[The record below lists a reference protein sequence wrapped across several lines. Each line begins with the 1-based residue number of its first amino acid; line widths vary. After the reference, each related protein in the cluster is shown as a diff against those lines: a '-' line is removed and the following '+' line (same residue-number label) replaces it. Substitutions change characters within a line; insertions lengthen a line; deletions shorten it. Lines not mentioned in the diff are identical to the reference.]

1 MFMINL
7 RNGEIY
13 VIKLKTFGSFT
24 VGNDL
29 TSVQEGAWRSK
40 KLEKLFVYLAINRNR
55 GVCIEDISK
64 AIWQVE
70 EETDNPVGA
79 LKNLAYRLRKALRD
93 ASFDEECIVSVRGG
107 LYKWN
112 DDVEVSIDVE
122 EFDRYINEAEFAFSR
137 SKETAIESY
146 EKAIA
151 LYNGDFLSRL
161 TDTHWFMTLNAFYHS
176 RYVNT
181 VKALAELYIDTGCY
195 EKLEQLCTKAVVYER
210 SDEQIYSYLIL
221 ARMRTKKVQMAFDT
235 YETAKAIMDN
245 DLGVRKT
252 VMLNK
257 VYEELLSV
265 TKGVSSYNI
274 DEVKDDIS
282 EESMNG
288 VFMCGYPVFKEIY
301 HLEVRKSARSTVPES
316 LVLVTVVPMYSSQPD
331 KNHSHMKDSMLILE
345 RALRKCLRVGD
356 VAAKY
361 SDSQYIVL
369 LSKCLCDTA
378 SDVMKRI
385 IDRFNHTCDTHSN
398 MTIQFD
404 IEPVSCYSSFVT
416 DKKMEKIY
424 G

>member
-1 MFMINL
+1 M
-7 RNGEIY
+7 
-13 VIKLKTFGSFT
+13 IKLKTFGSFT
-24 VGNDL
+24 VGNDI
-29 TSVQEGAWRSK
+29 TSVQEGAWRSE
-40 KLEKLFVYLAINRNR
+40 KLEKLFVYLAMNRNR
-55 GVCIEDISK
+55 GVCIEDISE

-112 DDVEVSIDVE
+112 DDVEVTIDVE
-122 EFDRYINEAEFAFSR
+122 EFDRYINEAEMAFCR

-151 LYNGDFLSRL
+151 LYHGDFLPLR

-181 VKALAELYIDTGCY
+181 VKALAKLYIDTGCY
-195 EKLEQLCTKAVVYER
+195 EKLEQLCTRAIVYER
-210 SDEQIYSYLIL
+210 SDEQIYSYLIV

-235 YETAKAIMDN
+235 YETAKAIMDK

-257 VYEELLSV
+257 VYEELLSA

-301 HLEVRKSARSTVPES
+301 QLEVRKSARSTIPES

-331 KNHSHMKDSMLILE
+331 KNHSQMKDSMHTLE

-356 VAAKY
+356 VQQ
-361 SDSQYIVL
+361 STVIHST
-369 LSKCLCDTA
+369 LCFCRSA
-378 SDVMKRI
+378 
-385 IDRFNHTCDTHSN
+385 HA
-398 MTIQFD
+398 IQ
-404 IEPVSCYSSFVT
+404 PPMS
-416 DKKMEKIY
+416 
-424 G
+424 

>member
-161 TDTHWFMTLNAFYHS
+161 TDTIGL
-176 RYVNT
+176 
-181 VKALAELYIDTGCY
+181 
-195 EKLEQLCTKAVVYER
+195 
-210 SDEQIYSYLIL
+210 
-221 ARMRTKKVQMAFDT
+221 
-235 YETAKAIMDN
+235 
-245 DLGVRKT
+245 
-252 VMLNK
+252 
-257 VYEELLSV
+257 
-265 TKGVSSYNI
+265 
-274 DEVKDDIS
+274 
-282 EESMNG
+282 
-288 VFMCGYPVFKEIY
+288 
-301 HLEVRKSARSTVPES
+301 
-316 LVLVTVVPMYSSQPD
+316 
-331 KNHSHMKDSMLILE
+331 
-345 RALRKCLRVGD
+345 
-356 VAAKY
+356 
-361 SDSQYIVL
+361 
-369 LSKCLCDTA
+369 
-378 SDVMKRI
+378 
-385 IDRFNHTCDTHSN
+385 
-398 MTIQFD
+398 
-404 IEPVSCYSSFVT
+404 
-416 DKKMEKIY
+416 
-424 G
+424 

>member
-146 EKAIA
+146 EK
-151 LYNGDFLSRL
+151 
-161 TDTHWFMTLNAFYHS
+161 
-176 RYVNT
+176 
-181 VKALAELYIDTGCY
+181 
-195 EKLEQLCTKAVVYER
+195 LEQLCTKAVVYER

-331 KNHSHMKDSMLILE
+331 KNHSQMKDSMLTLE

-369 LSKCLCDTA
+369 LSKCSCDTA

>member
-137 SKETAIESY
+137 SKETAIES
-146 EKAIA
+146 
-151 LYNGDFLSRL
+151 
-161 TDTHWFMTLNAFYHS
+161 
-176 RYVNT
+176 
-181 VKALAELYIDTGCY
+181 Y

-369 LSKCLCDTA
+369 LSKCSCDTA

>member
-1 MFMINL
+1 M
-7 RNGEIY
+7 R
-13 VIKLKTFGSFT
+13 SFYQSQRVFQAT
-24 VGNDL
+24 
-29 TSVQEGAWRSK
+29 
-40 KLEKLFVYLAINRNR
+40 I
-55 GVCIEDISK
+55 
-64 AIWQVE
+64 
-70 EETDNPVGA
+70 
-79 LKNLAYRLRKALRD
+79 
-93 ASFDEECIVSVRGG
+93 
-107 LYKWN
+107 
-112 DDVEVSIDVE
+112 
-122 EFDRYINEAEFAFSR
+122 
-137 SKETAIESY
+137 
-146 EKAIA
+146 
-151 LYNGDFLSRL
+151 
-161 TDTHWFMTLNAFYHS
+161 
-176 RYVNT
+176 
-181 VKALAELYIDTGCY
+181 
-195 EKLEQLCTKAVVYER
+195 
-210 SDEQIYSYLIL
+210 
-221 ARMRTKKVQMAFDT
+221 
-235 YETAKAIMDN
+235 
-245 DLGVRKT
+245 
-252 VMLNK
+252 
-257 VYEELLSV
+257 
-265 TKGVSSYNI
+265 I

-331 KNHSHMKDSMLILE
+331 KNHSQMKDSMLTLE

-369 LSKCLCDTA
+369 LSKCSCDTA

>member
-1 MFMINL
+1 MFMINV

-13 VIKLKTFGSFT
+13 MIKLKTFGSFT
-24 VGNDL
+24 VCNDL
-29 TSVQEGAWRSK
+29 TAVQEGAWRSE

-55 GVCIEDISK
+55 GVCIEDISE

-93 ASFDEECIVSVRGG
+93 ASFDEECIVSIRGG

-161 TDTHWFMTLNAFYHS
+161 TDTHWFMTLNALYHS

-195 EKLEQLCTKAVVYER
+195 EKLEQLCTKAIVYER
-210 SDEQIYSYLIL
+210 SDEQIYSYSDFGTHAYQRYSWLLIL
-221 ARMRTKKVQMAFDT
+221 MRLQ
-235 YETAKAIMDN
+235 AIMDN
-245 DLGVRKT
+245 DLGVRKA

-369 LSKCLCDTA
+369 LSKCSCDTA

-385 IDRFNHTCDTHSN
+385 IDRFNHTCDTNSN

>member
-1 MFMINL
+1 M
-7 RNGEIY
+7 
-13 VIKLKTFGSFT
+13 
-24 VGNDL
+24 
-29 TSVQEGAWRSK
+29 
-40 KLEKLFVYLAINRNR
+40 
-55 GVCIEDISK
+55 
-64 AIWQVE
+64 
-70 EETDNPVGA
+70 
-79 LKNLAYRLRKALRD
+79 
-93 ASFDEECIVSVRGG
+93 
-107 LYKWN
+107 YKWN

-235 YETAKAIMDN
+235 YETAKAIMDK

-265 TKGVSSYNI
+265 TKGASSYNI

-369 LSKCLCDTA
+369 LSKCSCDTA

-385 IDRFNHTCDTHSN
+385 IDRFNHTCDTNSN

>member
-210 SDEQIYSYLIL
+210 SDERIYSYLIL

-245 DLGVRKT
+245 DLG
-252 VMLNK
+252 
-257 VYEELLSV
+257 
-265 TKGVSSYNI
+265 G
-274 DEVKDDIS
+274 
-282 EESMNG
+282 
-288 VFMCGYPVFKEIY
+288 
-301 HLEVRKSARSTVPES
+301 
-316 LVLVTVVPMYSSQPD
+316 
-331 KNHSHMKDSMLILE
+331 
-345 RALRKCLRVGD
+345 
-356 VAAKY
+356 
-361 SDSQYIVL
+361 
-369 LSKCLCDTA
+369 
-378 SDVMKRI
+378 
-385 IDRFNHTCDTHSN
+385 
-398 MTIQFD
+398 
-404 IEPVSCYSSFVT
+404 
-416 DKKMEKIY
+416 
-424 G
+424 

>member
-1 MFMINL
+1 M
-7 RNGEIY
+7 
-13 VIKLKTFGSFT
+13 IKLKTFGSFT

-29 TSVQEGAWRSK
+29 TSVPEGAWRSE

-55 GVCIEDISK
+55 GVCIEDISE

-137 SKETAIESY
+137 SKETAIES
-146 EKAIA
+146 
-151 LYNGDFLSRL
+151 
-161 TDTHWFMTLNAFYHS
+161 
-176 RYVNT
+176 
-181 VKALAELYIDTGCY
+181 Y

-282 EESMNG
+282 EESHEWRFYVRISCVQGNLSSG
-288 VFMCGYPVFKEIY
+288 GQKECT
-301 HLEVRKSARSTVPES
+301 L
-316 LVLVTVVPMYSSQPD
+316 
-331 KNHSHMKDSMLILE
+331 
-345 RALRKCLRVGD
+345 
-356 VAAKY
+356 
-361 SDSQYIVL
+361 
-369 LSKCLCDTA
+369 
-378 SDVMKRI
+378 
-385 IDRFNHTCDTHSN
+385 
-398 MTIQFD
+398 
-404 IEPVSCYSSFVT
+404 
-416 DKKMEKIY
+416 Y
-424 G
+424 GS